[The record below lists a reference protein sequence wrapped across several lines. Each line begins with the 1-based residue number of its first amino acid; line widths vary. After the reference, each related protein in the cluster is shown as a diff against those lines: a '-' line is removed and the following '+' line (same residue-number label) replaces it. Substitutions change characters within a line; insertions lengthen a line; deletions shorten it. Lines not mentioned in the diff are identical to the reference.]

1 MPTTGNEPLKA
12 CAGRV
17 QFFIRS
23 RADDTGKK
31 HPDRRQGRLIRREF
45 QFQIFLAPTSAP
57 QALAKR
63 RGNRIMMS
71 A

>member
-1 MPTTGNEPLKA
+1 MPTTGNGLLKA

-17 QFFIRS
+17 QFFLRPS
-23 RADDTGKK
+23 ADDTSKK
-31 HPDRRQGRLIRREF
+31 HPVRRQGRSIRREF
-45 QFQIFLAPTSAP
+45 QFQIFLAPASAL
-57 QALAKR
+57 QALAKM

>member
-1 MPTTGNEPLKA
+1 MPTTGNEHLKA

-17 QFFIRS
+17 QFFIRP
-23 RADDTGKK
+23 RADDTSKK
-31 HPDRRQGRLIRREF
+31 HPVRRQGRSIRREF
-45 QFQIFLAPTSAP
+45 QFQIFRTPASAR
-57 QALAKR
+57 QGLAKM